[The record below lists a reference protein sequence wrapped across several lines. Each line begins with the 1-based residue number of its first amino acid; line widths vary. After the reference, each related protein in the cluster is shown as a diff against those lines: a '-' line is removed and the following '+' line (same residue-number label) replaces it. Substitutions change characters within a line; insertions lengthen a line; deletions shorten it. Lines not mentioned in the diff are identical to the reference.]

1 MKHNLQIQVLKP
13 GLHTTIQDQGRW
25 GHMAY
30 GVPRSGAMSVLD
42 AVKANWLVGNPPNA
56 PVLEITLMGPTLA
69 LEGGGQI
76 ALAGAPIKATLDQ
89 QPISHLQT
97 VNVLGQQTLKFGRT
111 KDQCR
116 TYLAIRGDWKVASWL
131 DSVSAAVTKPQLLTP
146 QSILTKGLLWVVE
159 SQGQLEI
166 RQIHGEPPKNQK
178 IRVMPGPEYSRLNVQ
193 SITDFLTREFIVSAQ
208 SNRMGYRLDG
218 TLNNFTPAGELISS
232 GIVPGT
238 IQVTNRGQL
247 IVLMADAQTTGGYP
261 RIANVIAAD
270 LPRMAQLRPGDP
282 LQFSLVSLSEAQRA
296 LSRSKF

>member
-1 MKHNLQIQVLKP
+1 MKHNLQIQVIKP
-13 GLHTTIQDQGRW
+13 GLHTTIQDRGRW
-25 GHMAY
+25 GHVAF

-56 PVLEITLMGPTLA
+56 PILEITLMGPTLA
-69 LEGGGQI
+69 LEGEGQI
-76 ALAGAPIKATLDQ
+76 ALAGAPIKVTLDQ

-97 VNVLGQQTLKFGRT
+97 VNVRGQQTLKLGRT

-116 TYLAIRGDWKVASWL
+116 TYLAIRGDWKLASWL
-131 DSVSAAVTKPQLLTP
+131 DSFSAAVTKPHLLTP

-166 RQIHGEPPKNQK
+166 RQIHGESTANRK
-178 IRVMPGPEYSRLNVQ
+178 IRVMPGPEYSRLNVS

-218 TLNNFTPAGELISS
+218 TLKSFTPAGELISS

-270 LPRMAQLRPGDP
+270 LPKMAQLRPGDP

-296 LSRSKF
+296 FSRSTF